1 MKNSTK
7 KRYSQ
12 HTLSTR
18 AYCALQSNA
27 SKRYCNKKCN
37 TKWNYNTTQNIQI
50 QLLCFTAFCQAV
62 IYSFFQLCIL
72 HIFYSYKPPVLS
84 FMCGMNHNDARFQ
97 LHMQCICICSCT
109 HPVFS
114 FMCNMRHND
123 GSFQLCTQHISTVAN
138 CKYST
143 LILQKCFMKE
153 CSAMQILH
161 NFNASRQLWIRNR
174 ELTCL

>member
-1 MKNSTK
+1 MLQKGTVIKSAIQSETTTLHRIF
-7 KRYSQ
+7 RYSY
-12 HTLSTR
+12 S
-18 AYCALQSNA
+18 ALLHSIRLRFTHSSSSA
-27 SKRYCNKKCN
+27 LY
-37 TKWNYNTTQNIQI
+37 I
-50 QLLCFTAFCQAV
+50 LLCND
-62 IYSFFQLCIL
+62 
-72 HIFYSYKPPVLS
+72 KPPVLS